1 MATVLIRVIPDDDWQ
16 EVEIEIAEGQ
26 QLIEA
31 VTEAGYTNHFFK
43 LKEE

>member
-1 MATVLIRVIPDDDWQ
+1 MATVLIRVLPDDAWQ
-16 EVEIEIAEGQ
+16 EVEIERAEGQ